1 MPVSKILIADDDL
14 PIRVM
19 LSRMIES
26 LRHEVYFAEDGAMAL
41 DIVRQ
46 VGIDLVISDLMM
58 PRLDGIGLLRHLR
71 QEGNDCAFIILTGF
85 GDLPQA
91 LSARETYNI
100 SNFLVKPIHNMD
112 QFLFDVESAL
122 SHRVL
127 ERENRQLLKRLQ
139 DVNAELEDKVRQRTQ
154 ELEDKNQ
161 ELARVSRFRADAL
174 RVLGHELRTPLSL
187 LSGFHSL
194 ALSGPPETRAALA
207 QHMGASIERLQQIV
221 ERALL
226 LLRAKETTEFPLQLR
241 AVLPSE
247 LCRRVAERLRPFV
260 AKRRL
265 EIVVWPGCSDP
276 EPCRWDAAKIEGVVE
291 ELLINAIKASPDGSR
306 IEVWVDL
313 SRNGIELVI
322 RDFGVGVP
330 EGQYERMFEPFVT
343 LGNLLH
349 HGSGLFDYGGEGVGI
364 GLPTARLWVERH
376 GGTLVARPNEGQP
389 GTTLTVWLPRN
400 AAEETP
406 SRAGSAAGDAPAN
419 ESAPT

>member
-1 MPVSKILIADDDL
+1 MTVSKILIADDDL
-14 PIRVM
+14 PIRIM

-26 LRHEVYFAEDGAMAL
+26 LHHEVYFAEDGAMAL
-41 DIVRQ
+41 DIVRRA
-46 VGIDLVISDLMM
+46 GIDLIISDLMM
-58 PRLDGIGLLRHLR
+58 PRMDGLELLRHLR
-71 QEGNDCAFIILTGF
+71 QEGYDCAFIILTGF

-91 LSARETYNI
+91 LSARENYNI

-122 SHRVL
+122 SRRML
-127 ERENRQLLKRLQ
+127 ERENRQLLERLQ
-139 DVNAELEDKVRQRTQ
+139 NVNAELEDKVRKRTQ

-194 ALSGPPETRAALA
+194 TLGGGQETRASLA

-226 LLRAKETTEFPLQLR
+226 LLRASETTEFPLELR
-241 AVLPSE
+241 AVIPSE

-265 EIVVWPGCSDP
+265 EIVVWPGCADP
-276 EPCRWDAAKIEGVVE
+276 EACLWDVEKIEGVVE

-306 IEVWVDL
+306 IDVWLD
-313 SRNGIELVI
+313 RRDKGIELVI
-322 RDFGVGVP
+322 QDMGVGVP

-343 LGNLLH
+343 LRDTLH
-349 HGSGLFDYGGEGVGI
+349 HGSGLFDFGGEGVGI
-364 GLPTARLWVERH
+364 GLSTARLWVERH

-389 GTTLTVWLPRN
+389 GTTLTVWLPRS
-400 AAEETP
+400 AAEPAAERP
-406 SRAGSAAGDAPAN
+406 GSLAGDAPA
-419 ESAPT
+419 EGQA